1 MRFLSNLKTRTKLLV
16 SFSLVI
22 VLTIIV
28 TCTTVYSTMGSVKSS
43 DAITSIIETSFTKI
57 KRAQDYLSDA
67 NATTLGYLNGEDT
80 DHTYLQNIGPTLEK
94 LTSEVNAFSEE
105 KMGTETMSKDDATI
119 IKDIKKLVAEYAT
132 FFSSQIRPLIEKG
145 NNAEA
150 LKLFLHTE
158 LHLFEQIIDRTNDL
172 ILSLNQKIRKH
183 AEDASDLTSMYV
195 AIGITV
201 IGCLLA
207 LFIGLAISSYFSRKL
222 NAVGTMIAHIV
233 KGDLTYHIDMNGKD
247 EFGKT
252 ARDLGQMCETLNNS
266 VTLVRNA
273 ADTTIMDI
281 ESLQKI
287 TASISEHA
295 TQAESRSVTV
305 AAASDEMVSTTSDI
319 AKNCES
325 AASTAENSHKITS
338 QGVEQV
344 EEAISGIHTQ
354 VEKTKNDSEHIQAL
368 VDQSEKIGS
377 IVETIEDIAQQ
388 TNLLALNAAIEAA
401 RAGEAGKGFAVV
413 ADEVRALA
421 SRSSS
426 STQEITKMVEQVQ
439 HYATSA
445 NESMTQSMANMNA
458 LAEKSSGVQ
467 DILNDIINHVSD
479 VNTQI
484 TQIATAA
491 EQQTTATSEISTNM
505 QGVTTVT
512 KDILSVAKDAAT
524 ALEKISSGMS
534 NVKKELAFFK
544 LL

>member
-1 MRFLSNLKTRTKLLV
+1 MSFLSNLKTKTKLLG
-16 SFSLVI
+16 SFALLI

-28 TCTTVYSTMGSVKSS
+28 ACATVYSSMGSVDS
-43 DAITSIIETSFTKI
+43 ANRITSIIETSFVKI

-67 NATTLGYLNGEDT
+67 NATTLAYLNGEDT
-80 DHTYLQNIGPTLEK
+80 EHTYLQNIGPTLQK
-94 LTSEVNAFSEE
+94 LTNEVQGFSEQH
-105 KMGTETMSKDDATI
+105 MGTEDMDQNDVAI
-119 IKDIKKLVAEYAT
+119 IRDIKKLVAEYAN
-132 FFSSQIRPLIEKG
+132 FFNSQIRPLIEKG
-145 NNAEA
+145 NDEEA
-150 LKLFLHTE
+150 MKLFLHTE

-172 ILSLNQKIRKH
+172 ILSLNHKIRDH
-183 AEDASDLTSMYV
+183 ANTAADLTATYIAVGICV
-195 AIGITV
+195 AACI
-201 IGCLLA
+201 LA
-207 LFIGLAISSYFSRKL
+207 LMLGLMISSYFNRKL
-222 NAVGTMIAHIV
+222 SSVGTMIAHIV
-233 KGDLTYHIDMNGKD
+233 KGDLTYHIDTEGKD
-247 EFGKT
+247 EFAVT
-252 ARDLGQMCETLNNS
+252 ARNLGQMCETLHGS
-266 VTLVRNA
+266 VSLVRSA
-273 ADTTIMDI
+273 ADRTITDI
-281 ESLQKI
+281 DALQKI
-287 TASISEHA
+287 TADISDHA
-295 TQAESRSVTV
+295 SQAENRSVTV

-325 AASTAENSHKITS
+325 AATTAENSHKITA

-344 EEAISGIHTQ
+344 EEAISGIHSQ
-354 VEKTKNDSEHIQAL
+354 VEKTKTDSEHIKAL

-439 HYATSA
+439 HYANSA
-445 NESMTQSMANMNA
+445 NDSMTQTMANMNE

-467 DILNDIINHVSD
+467 NILNDIINHVSD

-505 QGVTTVT
+505 QGVTGVT
-512 KDILSVAKDAAT
+512 KDILSIAGDAAK
-524 ALEKISSGMS
+524 ALNKIADGMT

-544 LL
+544 LE